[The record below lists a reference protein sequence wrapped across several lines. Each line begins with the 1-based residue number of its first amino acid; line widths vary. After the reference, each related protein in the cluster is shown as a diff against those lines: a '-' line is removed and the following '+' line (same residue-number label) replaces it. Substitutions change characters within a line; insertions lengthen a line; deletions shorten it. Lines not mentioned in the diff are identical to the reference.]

1 MSAIIVSM
9 WLLWMSALDIRSR
22 SVPAWLIGLGGAVAL
37 AVSLVESFSEIAEQ
51 GTWWNYVGT
60 MLCGIIPGGCL
71 LMLALVTKTV
81 GSGDGA
87 VVTLLGMVLGFR
99 KSIFVLCIGLFLA
112 ALGSTVLLVIGKVK
126 RNTCLPFL
134 PFLTMGWFLV
144 GMK

>member
-1 MSAIIVSM
+1 MSTVIVTM
-9 WLLWMSALDIRSR
+9 WLLWMSVLDIRSK

-37 AVSLVESFSEIAEQ
+37 AVSLVESFSGIAEQ
-51 GTWWNYVGT
+51 GTWWNYVGA
-60 MLCGIIPGGCL
+60 LFGGIIPGGCL
-71 LMLALVTKTV
+71 LMLAFVTKTI

-99 KSIFVLCIGLFLA
+99 KSILVLCIGLFFA

-134 PFLTMGWFLV
+134 PFLTVGWFLV